1 MMADG
6 AGMERSVWALSARKV
21 DLILEVKGSDWS
33 DMVAPGFGKTTP
45 AAAWGRS
52 QD

>member
-33 DMVAPGFGKTTP
+33 DMVAPRFGKTTP